1 MIRIEPTDDLATV
14 KRLGLDA
21 GLDDSEREGE
31 VVLAAWLAVDDE
43 TGAVVGAITLEWSRD
58 MDTINWLSVTEP
70 WRGQGV
76 AARLLSAL
84 EAEAHRRGMA
94 RLFLT
99 ARAPG
104 FFATQG
110 YGEVTDAARAALLL
124 GDCPQCAQYGHGCT
138 PRPMVKDLDGAAV
151 EPRGE

>member
-1 MIRIEPTDDLATV
+1 VIRIEPTDDLATV

-31 VVLAAWLAVDDE
+31 AVLAAWLAVDDE
-43 TGAVVGAITLEWSRD
+43 SGAAAGAIALEWSRD

-70 WRGQGV
+70 WRGRGV
-76 AARLLSAL
+76 AARLLAEL
-84 EAEAHRRGMA
+84 ESEARRRGMA

-110 YGEVTDAARAALLL
+110 YREVTDVARAALLL

-138 PRPMVKDLDGAAV
+138 PRPMVKELGGEAV
-151 EPRGE
+151 EQGGE